1 MESGA
6 QPPGRWLPPQPP
18 GDEPEVMPKPEAPVT
33 YGGPVPP
40 GGWQHEQ
47 PSTSDAWGGAPLAG
61 WWSRVG
67 AAVLDGLILFVP
79 VALLAGGGIALA
91 LDGSGAAEVI
101 GWIVAGVAY
110 VAALTLYSPVLM
122 RRAGAHNG
130 QTWGRQ
136 IVGIRVVRDN
146 REPLG
151 FWFAFLREVVVKWFL
166 FGTVGG
172 TFFLPTI
179 LDWLWPL
186 WDGEN
191 RALHDF
197 ICSTHVVKAEL

>member
-6 QPPGRWLPPQPP
+6 PPPDRWLPPQPP
-18 GDEPEVMPKPEAPVT
+18 DQAPELAPRPEAPPA

-40 GGWQHEQ
+40 GGWQHE
-47 PSTSDAWGGAPLAG
+47 PPERSDAWAGKPLAG

-79 VALLAGGGIALA
+79 VLVIVLAAVLLVE
-91 LDGSGAAEVI
+91 SGEAEEWLVWLI
-101 GWIVAGVAY
+101 GTVAY

-122 RRAGAHNG
+122 MRDGSHNG

-136 IVGIRVVRDN
+136 IVGIRVVRDKGQPMSFWPAFV
-146 REPLG
+146 REI
-151 FWFAFLREVVVKWFL
+151 VVKWFL
-166 FGTVGG
+166 FGTIGG
-172 TFFLPTI
+172 FFFIPTL

-197 ICSTHVVKAEL
+197 ICSTHVVKA